1 MLVEA
6 ILGYISILL
15 NLINS
20 GVRIAQKIYLCLRK
34 KDRLILEEVPRERS
48 YIGGNLIIPYNNK
61 AFLLLHIQARNPM
74 SETVYIY
81 EVKVECRDKAK
92 NLIRTELVKP
102 LESLPDIV
110 AKEKVLDWGD
120 TPIEKKEVKGCEDF
134 LIIRNLDLIYAWCK
148 LYVTII
154 VTDHRGKES
163 KLKCKAVGT
172 FRPPA

>member
-1 MLVEA
+1 MQVN
-6 ILGYISILL
+6 IMSILSIVGQL
-15 NLINS
+15 CEIAQVGQRL
-20 GVRIAQKIYLCLRK
+20 GGIAQKCLDRK
-34 KDRLILEEVPRERS
+34 RDSRERERLILEEVPRERS

-110 AKEKVLDWGD
+110 AKEKVLD
-120 TPIEKKEVKGCEDF
+120 
-134 LIIRNLDLIYAWCK
+134 
-148 LYVTII
+148 
-154 VTDHRGKES
+154 
-163 KLKCKAVGT
+163 
-172 FRPPA
+172 